1 MPLGPLPPIFGP
13 PSGKADAPQEAD
25 REGQAQ
31 LDERGAPLRPVVDVV
46 DALPTV
52 RDVVKSPFYLGVH
65 TLSPG
70 DTVQVDHGGG
80 GGSSLE
86 LSLAG
91 EMLRDGGNTLC
102 LHCCAVLPRAPT
114 RASAPAAA
122 ATARRAPVSMD
133 ELLAGSGLPA
143 LSLSTAAPT
152 GLTPVVGSGPAMG
165 QEPRGNEEAQPR
177 CAREAIMISG
187 HLQHMAGGRLYPG
200 PGGHLPD
207 CFRTCHVGLYRVRIM
222 RLETLGGATAS
233 PSPELSPKSTL
244 AEPPMAGSG
253 SGMRASMGSGLE
265 SLAAPSVMAHVA
277 VDRAEALLDAGGADG
292 VRCCHLAP
300 GESCALWLTT
310 QARALQQVSFGPP
323 GDSFSVSLHTTPV
336 APPAE
341 SAPGPPLDYDPEM
354 DTAQARGVEDE
365 GRREGEREAAGEEEG
380 RSFWSAE
387 LDMLRCGEAE
397 GAAVLAL
404 RGAGSGAAMGGEATV
419 VGDYRVEVTRQAA
432 PTAAPLPGDSA
443 TATATMRCDYP
454 MLLLHVQLTIS
465 RLTEWEAQQQQA
477 ACFDFL
483 DAL

>member
-1 MPLGPLPPIFGP
+1 MPLGPLPPIFAAAERQGRC
-13 PSGKADAPQEAD
+13 AQEAD

-31 LDERGAPLRPVVDVV
+31 LDERGAPLRPVRGR

-52 RDVVKSPFYLGVH
+52 RDVVKSPFYLAW
-65 TLSPG
+65 
-70 DTVQVDHGGG
+70 
-80 GGSSLE
+80 

-102 LHCCAVLPRAPT
+102 LQLLR
-114 RASAPAAA
+114 RAAA
-122 ATARRAPVSMD
+122 GTDTRVGPGRRRHRTEGSGLSMD

-152 GLTPVVGSGPAMG
+152 GLTPVAGSGPAMG

-244 AEPPMAGSG
+244 VEPPMAGSG

-365 GRREGEREAAGEEEG
+365 GRREGEREGAGEEEG

-397 GAAVLAL
+397 GAAVLVL
-404 RGAGSGAAMGGEATV
+404 RGAGSGAATGDEATV

-432 PTAAPLPGDSA
+432 PTAAPLPGDS
-443 TATATMRCDYP
+443 ATATMRCDYP